1 MKLSDRI
8 EAFAEL
14 GVLLRTALAGK
25 TSKYTEELTHLIE
38 TRHIENPWFTPD
50 NVRMALNA
58 IANELTYENLKNWTD
73 SYPALNQ
80 NYDPL
85 KVGVVMAGN
94 IPLVGFHD
102 FLSVLISGNSIITK
116 TSSKDAD
123 LICFIGDIVCDLNPQ
138 FKNRIV
144 FTGGTLGGF
153 DAVIATGSDNT
164 SRYFEYYF
172 GKYPHI
178 IRKNRNSIA
187 ILDGTETDE
196 EFEALGTDV
205 FSYFGL
211 GCRNISKIFVP
222 EKFDL
227 RRLSTNWKKY
237 SCIINHSK
245 YDNNYDFNKAVF
257 LVNKEKFTD
266 TGFLLLKENRGLSS
280 PVAVLYY
287 ENYNS
292 PEQIKKLLQ
301 EQMEKIQCIVG
312 KNYLPF
318 GKAQL
323 PSLWDYADGIDTIEF
338 LLKKNCAGIL

>member
-1 MKLSDRI
+1 MKLNDRI

-14 GVLLRTALAGK
+14 GVILRTALAGK
-25 TSKYTEELTHLIE
+25 TSKYTEGLTHLIE
-38 TRHIENPWFTPD
+38 TQHIENPWFTPD

-58 IANELTYENLKNWTD
+58 TAGELTYENLKNWTD

-123 LICFIGDIVCDLNPQ
+123 LIRFIGDMVCDLNPQ

-144 FTGGTLGGF
+144 FAGGTLGGF

-187 ILDGTETDE
+187 ILDGTETDDE
-196 EFEALGTDV
+196 LEALGTDV

-222 EKFDL
+222 ERFDL
-227 RRLSTNWKKY
+227 RRLSTNWEKY

-245 YDNNYDFNKAVF
+245 YANNYDFNKAVY

-266 TGFLLLKENRGLSS
+266 AGFLLLKENRDLSS

-287 ENYNS
+287 EKYNS
-292 PEQIKKLLQ
+292 PEQVRKLLQ
-301 EQMEKIQCIVG
+301 EQKEKIQCIVG
-312 KNYLPF
+312 KNYIPF